1 MKEVCVGNK
10 GPNYQAGI
18 QVSRTR
24 LEHNAQGTK
33 ISRKKEREREKER
46 ENKLVYQQNE
56 VLSISFDLR
65 LR

>member
-18 QVSRTR
+18 QVSRTS

-33 ISRKKEREREKER
+33 ISRKKIGRERERKTG
-46 ENKLVYQQNE
+46 
-56 VLSISFDLR
+56 LSAK
-65 LR
+65 